1 MKSKLLPL
9 AVLPF
14 LITGCTD
21 ADMAHPQPLA
31 VPRRVFS
38 TAYYITRAVN
48 KRHSKA
54 EKLLRIAENG
64 GIALLTRGPDFF
76 EAAAAPSLSAMT
88 VAELREVA
96 KERGIKV
103 TTKMTKTA
111 LVELL
116 GA

>member
-1 MKSKLLPL
+1 MNPEISATETKNN
-9 AVLPF
+9 VERMICF
-14 LITGCTD
+14 HRNI
-21 ADMAHPQPLA
+21 
-31 VPRRVFS
+31 RRGQSPDSIMQHVE
-38 TAYYITRAVN
+38 RAID
-48 KRHSKA
+48 KRHRKA
-54 EKLLRIAENG
+54 EKLLRIAEKG
-64 GIALLTRGPDFF
+64 GIALLTRGADFF

-96 KERGIKV
+96 KKRGIKV